1 MYKNKLKVPL
11 SGNHDIW
18 VSVDHYLAL
27 ESLDGDLLESDKPM
41 NTINVQRTLLDLS
54 RIYLNGHIGALRSS
68 RTEVFEL
75 LLYLVAIITPAH
87 YQNLFWVIVVSKSIF
102 FKLRFLTYTYRAISR
117 ARSRCRGKNMAN
129 GEKQNDNKNKTNRF
143 FYQCWMANV

>member
-1 MYKNKLKVPL
+1 
-11 SGNHDIW
+11 
-18 VSVDHYLAL
+18 
-27 ESLDGDLLESDKPM
+27 M

-117 ARSRCRGKNMAN
+117 ARSRCRGKTWQMVKSKTTTRT
-129 GEKQNDNKNKTNRF
+129 KQIGFSINVEWRMCRKYLTIYTTNIN
-143 FYQCWMANV
+143 CS